1 MGEISGEN
9 TNVSKTW
16 VNDKSGTSA
25 GEVEIEILEEIVKVE
40 ESLDEIIEEPDQ
52 ATTHII
58 NETFDTINIV
68 IEVTPFTQP
77 EEPEAEAPAE
87 PELKEKIA
95 MIEPPLPPMKNIH
108 TTSP

>member
-1 MGEISGEN
+1 MSEISGEN

-40 ESLDEIIEEPDQ
+40 ESLDERIEEPDQ

-77 EEPEAEAPAE
+77 EELEAEG

-95 MIEPPLPPMKNIH
+95 STEPIAPP
-108 TTSP
+108 